1 MRTWFY
7 ACTNRSLC
15 GGTGIRVQKLLN
27 MIWGKNTYFWH
38 LQCLI
43 YIESKWLRWKCTW
56 SAWKKVRA
64 TSHSGAKPERSVLEL
79 GWLPCFSFFSIFF
92 CLCLF
97 LSCFSSFACLFL
109 SSQFLPA
116 ISLSLCTL
124 SLAHQ
129 NYCIKC
135 RTNWRACSARR
146 RGWRERVLVH
156 MVFWIICT
164 DYNGL

>member
-15 GGTGIRVQKLLN
+15 GGAGIRVQKLLN

-38 LQCLI
+38 LQCVI

-97 LSCFSSFACLFL
+97 LSFFPLLHVCFFLPNSCPLFL
-109 SSQFLPA
+109 SPSVLFLSPIRIIA
-116 ISLSLCTL
+116 SNAGQI
-124 SLAHQ
+124 
-129 NYCIKC
+129 
-135 RTNWRACSARR
+135 
-146 RGWRERVLVH
+146 GVRVLREEEDEESA
-156 MVFWIICT
+156 C
-164 DYNGL
+164 